1 MKSWKLITL
10 VPGHVVFGLAFFSV
24 VATAQ
29 VDPGARAGSST
40 AAPVSGLTRSQLNAF
55 NAAMASFQEV
65 EDVAHSALGPRFNS
79 NSCVSCHAQ
88 PAAGGSS
95 PTSNPQTA
103 FADSQNSAVVHPAQW
118 AGP

>member
-1 MKSWKLITL
+1 
-10 VPGHVVFGLAFFSV
+10 
-24 VATAQ
+24 
-29 VDPGARAGSST
+29 
-40 AAPVSGLTRSQLNAF
+40 SGLTQSQLNAF

-103 FADSQNSAVVHPAQW
+103 FADSQNSMPSFIQPNGPVREVRFIRKPNGAANGGVHALFTLGGRSDTPS
-118 AGP
+118 GCSLVF